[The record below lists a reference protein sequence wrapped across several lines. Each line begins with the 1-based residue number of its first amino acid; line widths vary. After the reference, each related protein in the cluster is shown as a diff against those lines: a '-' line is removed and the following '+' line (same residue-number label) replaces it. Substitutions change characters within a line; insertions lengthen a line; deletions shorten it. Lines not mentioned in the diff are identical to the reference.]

1 MGWGWESWGA
11 PTMGRDWGGR
21 RRGAVDKS
29 LSDPDTPQSGLA
41 GEF

>member
-1 MGWGWESWGA
+1 
-11 PTMGRDWGGR
+11 MGRDWGGR